1 MKLEELQKHAMELSE
16 SDRAHLAAGLLDSL
30 SSGACPVSGNG
41 NLCAMPDTLP
51 ASLNHEKR
59 GAGKFNVAIGLIFLA
74 WTACDLMAGFDGW
87 SSYADISFGL
97 LAIAFLVY
105 GTSQIKAAG
114 GL

>member
-1 MKLEELQKHAMELSE
+1 MNLEELQKHVMAFPE
-16 SDRAHLAAGLLDSL
+16 SDRTCLAVELLDSL
-30 SSGACPVSGNG
+30 SSGASPVPGNG
-41 NLCAMPDTLP
+41 NLCGVPDTLP
-51 ASLNHEKR
+51 TSLKNEKR

-97 LAIAFLVY
+97 LAIAFIVY
-105 GTSQIKAAG
+105 GTSQIRAAG

>member
-1 MKLEELQKHAMELSE
+1 MKLEELQKHAMELPE
-16 SDRAHLAAGLLDSL
+16 SDRARLAAELLDSL
-30 SSGACPVSGNG
+30 SSGAGPGSGNG
-41 NLCAMPDTLP
+41 NPCAMPGTLP
-51 ASLNHEKR
+51 DSLKNEKR
-59 GAGKFNVAIGLIFLA
+59 SAGKFNVAIGLIFLA

-114 GL
+114 GV